1 MTQLLG
7 IESSKQFESRKSQ
20 LIKKFEPELI
30 TKEKTELRIFYP
42 KNENQKMDLFLFN
55 NQENK
60 EQFVLSRNYYKEDQI
75 EKYKVI
81 TDIVDD
87 KFLNLINI
95 MQLFD
100 LKQTYII
107 ESDVYK
113 MGDLSFEFGKMYL
126 DKEINKYKFIFCI
139 NNVYG
144 HTFQNTFDFILDVM
158 TNLFDEVEE
167 KKLTEACGVNP
178 ELLEKYNLVKKEKD
192 NEISEE
198 YIDNINSDRFPQI
211 KLIQYL
217 LYL

>member
-1 MTQLLG
+1 
-7 IESSKQFESRKSQ
+7 
-20 LIKKFEPELI
+20 
-30 TKEKTELRIFYP
+30 
-42 KNENQKMDLFLFN
+42 MDLFLFN

-126 DKEINKYKFIFCI
+126 DKEINKYNNYHLFFKLYI
-139 NNVYG
+139 NET
-144 HTFQNTFDFILDVM
+144 HRI
-158 TNLFDEVEE
+158 
-167 KKLTEACGVNP
+167 K
-178 ELLEKYNLVKKEKD
+178 
-192 NEISEE
+192 S
-198 YIDNINSDRFPQI
+198 YI
-211 KLIQYL
+211 K
-217 LYL
+217 

>member
-1 MTQLLG
+1 
-7 IESSKQFESRKSQ
+7 
-20 LIKKFEPELI
+20 
-30 TKEKTELRIFYP
+30 
-42 KNENQKMDLFLFN
+42 MDLFLFN

-100 LKQTYII
+100 LKQTFII
-107 ESDVYK
+107 ESEIYK
-113 MGDLSFEFGKMYL
+113 MGDLSIEFSKMYL
-126 DKEINKYKFIFCI
+126 DKEKNKYKFIFCI

-158 TNLFDEVEE
+158 TNLFDEVDE
-167 KKLTEACGVNP
+167 KKLTEACGVNM
-178 ELLEKYNLVKKEKD
+178 ELLEKYNLVRKEKD
-192 NEISEE
+192 NEIIEE
-198 YIDNINSDRFPQI
+198 YVDNINSERFPQI

>member
-1 MTQLLG
+1 
-7 IESSKQFESRKSQ
+7 
-20 LIKKFEPELI
+20 
-30 TKEKTELRIFYP
+30 
-42 KNENQKMDLFLFN
+42 MDLFLFN

-211 KLIQYL
+211 KLTKYQIFFYFKKSPKIFYHYYI
-217 LYL
+217 LYFI

>member
-1 MTQLLG
+1 
-7 IESSKQFESRKSQ
+7 
-20 LIKKFEPELI
+20 
-30 TKEKTELRIFYP
+30 
-42 KNENQKMDLFLFN
+42 MDLFLFN

>member
-1 MTQLLG
+1 
-7 IESSKQFESRKSQ
+7 
-20 LIKKFEPELI
+20 
-30 TKEKTELRIFYP
+30 
-42 KNENQKMDLFLFN
+42 MDLFLFN

-211 KLIQYL
+211 KLNIKYFFTSKNHLKFFIIIIFYILFKKWNQKKKQEQILNAQYA
-217 LYL
+217 